1 MGCHRSGQTKDCR
14 HRPPHEVSYKRQV
27 SRPAGVSSSD
37 WQAPDEFG
45 LESDNHGD
53 HDQDSAETADSDWVS
68 HRAGHVDAELL
79 ERQALVQV
87 SRRWQSLTSCSPVL
101 ATWSTPSHGP

>member
-1 MGCHRSGQTKDCR
+1 MSGSATTCR
-14 HRPPHEVSYKRQV
+14 HRPPHEVSYNRQV
-27 SRPAGVSSSD
+27 SRPVGVSTSD
-37 WQAPDEFG
+37 WQVRDKFG
-45 LESDNHGD
+45 LESDNLGD

-68 HRAGHVDAELL
+68 HRAGHVYAELL
-79 ERQALVQV
+79 ERQALVRV